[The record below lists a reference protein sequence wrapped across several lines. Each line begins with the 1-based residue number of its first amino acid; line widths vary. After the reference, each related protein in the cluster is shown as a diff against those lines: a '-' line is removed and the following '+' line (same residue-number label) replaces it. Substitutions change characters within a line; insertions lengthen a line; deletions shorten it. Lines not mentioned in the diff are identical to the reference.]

1 LANICKP
8 LKKIQSANENA
19 STLLISKKTIS
30 ASLLTKVPGDYTTF
44 QQIKNYKIS
53 KYFISLENFEPA
65 NDNALDP
72 QEGSKIIV
80 PTHLLNKVF
89 KIHTFFKKD
98 PLTSQIWLNPP
109 PIDSWQCGYK
119 GFFFVWQIFVTW
131 RREKKKG
138 AGESNKGTFENLKKK
153 FAIC

>member
-1 LANICKP
+1 

-19 STLLISKKTIS
+19 STVVISKKKIS
-30 ASLLTKVPGDYTTF
+30 VSLLTKVLGDYTPF
-44 QQIKNYKIS
+44 QQIKNKKVS

-65 NDNALDP
+65 NDNALDA

-80 PTHLLNKVF
+80 PTHLLNKVL

-109 PIDSWQCGYK
+109 PIDSCQ
-119 GFFFVWQIFVTW
+119 
-131 RREKKKG
+131 
-138 AGESNKGTFENLKKK
+138 
-153 FAIC
+153 